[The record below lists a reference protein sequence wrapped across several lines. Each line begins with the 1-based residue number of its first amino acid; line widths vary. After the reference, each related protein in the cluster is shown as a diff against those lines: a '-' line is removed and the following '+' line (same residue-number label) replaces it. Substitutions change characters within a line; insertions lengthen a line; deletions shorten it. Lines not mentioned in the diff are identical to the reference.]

1 MDENSKKKLLELFS
15 DKLTRAARL
24 YLETCTRCGVCVEAC
39 HAYASS
45 RETRYT
51 AVARA
56 QNIRR
61 LYERYFKASGKIAPW
76 LNEAVDLDDEWMEK
90 VNETA
95 YTCTG
100 CRRCM
105 TFCPF
110 GIDTQLIQSIAKLL
124 LIGADMEPKVL
135 SMLADVSITKGRNI
149 DATKDLFA
157 QAVRKLEAEVVEK
170 WRSEAGVDAIPLDV
184 QGAKVLYVALA
195 GKHSIIPAAAI
206 MNAAGESWS
215 LSYFEAV
222 NFGAFVGHP
231 QKTKEIAQRIVS
243 EAERLGVAEVVIC
256 ECGTAYR
263 VMRHMSGEHPFKVI
277 TFVELIARYLREGR
291 IKLDKSVTSGRITYH
306 DPCQIAR
313 NGGIYEEPR
322 YILRQLTDDFVDMT
336 PNRLANWCCGGGG
349 GLVVVGEKEFRMKSA
364 KVKAKQ
370 VTATGAEILCTACE
384 NCHSQL
390 SDLNEH
396 YQLGTR
402 VEFLSNLVAS
412 SLASR
417 KETRPK
423 VHDAEK
429 PLPLGS
435 AVNS

>member
-1 MDENSKKKLLELFS
+1 MEADEKKKLLNLFAG
-15 DKLTRAARL
+15 KLTQAARM
-24 YLETCTRCGVCVEAC
+24 YLENCTRCGVCVEAC
-39 HAYASS
+39 HVYASTK
-45 RETRYT
+45 ETRYT

-61 LYERYFKASGKIAPW
+61 LYEKYFKFSGKVAPW
-76 LNEAVDLDDEWMEK
+76 LGEAVELDDEWMDK
-90 VNETA
+90 IYETA

-110 GIDTQLIQSIAKLL
+110 GIDTQLIQSIAKLM

-135 SMLADVSITKGRNI
+135 SMLADVSIMKGQNI
-149 DATKDLFA
+149 EATKESFEE
-157 QAVRKLEAEVVEK
+157 AVRRLEVEVVEK
-170 WRSEAGVDAIPLDV
+170 WRVEAGADVIPLDV
-184 QGAKVLYVALA
+184 QDADVLYVALA

-206 MNAAGESWS
+206 MNAAGEKWS

-231 QKTKEIAQRIVS
+231 QKTKEIAQRIIN
-243 EAERLGVAEVVIC
+243 EAERLRVKEVVIC

-263 VMRHMSGEHPFKVI
+263 VMKHMTGEHRFNVI
-277 TFVELIARYLREGR
+277 TFVELMARYLREGR
-291 IKLDKSVTSGRITYH
+291 IELDKSKTKGRITYH

-322 YILRQLTDDFVDMT
+322 YILRMLTDDFRDMV
-336 PNRLANWCCGGGG
+336 PNRRANWCCGGGG
-349 GLVVVGEKEFRMKSA
+349 GLVIIGEKEFRMKSA

-370 VTATGAEILCTACE
+370 VADTRADILCTACE

-396 YQLGTR
+396 YGLGVK
-402 VEFLSNLVAS
+402 VEFLSNLVAQALVRKDAAVPAEEPLALS
-412 SLASR
+412 S
-417 KETRPK
+417 T
-423 VHDAEK
+423 
-429 PLPLGS
+429 
-435 AVNS
+435 VNW